1 MAVHE
6 KGEKGKKDRMK
17 LVADYQR
24 IVKFFKL
31 APVSDVEIARM
42 GNQLLYKLIT
52 DVFDAQPAKLRRKY
66 FDKYHG
72 ATNPSLR
79 ADPSA
84 FRWTLLAARQN
95 HRLVVAFFI
104 ALGVRIMG
112 KVNRVIARVKRFI
125 SRVKNGKLLR
135 VVRGWRNA
143 VAEKVEDVKEVAE
156 DAKEKVIDAV
166 DAFKGEAE

>member
-6 KGEKGKKDRMK
+6 KGEKGKRDRVK

-24 IVKFFKL
+24 IVKFFRVAPIPAVEL
-31 APVSDVEIARM
+31 ARL
-42 GNQLLYKLIT
+42 GNQMLFRLIS

-66 FDKYHG
+66 FDKFHG

-95 HRLVVAFFI
+95 HRLVAAFFI
-104 ALGVRIMG
+104 ALGVWTLGKINRI
-112 KVNRVIARVKRFI
+112 IARVKRII
-125 SRVKNGKLLR
+125 SRVKNWKLLR
-135 VVRGWRNA
+135 VVRGWRKD